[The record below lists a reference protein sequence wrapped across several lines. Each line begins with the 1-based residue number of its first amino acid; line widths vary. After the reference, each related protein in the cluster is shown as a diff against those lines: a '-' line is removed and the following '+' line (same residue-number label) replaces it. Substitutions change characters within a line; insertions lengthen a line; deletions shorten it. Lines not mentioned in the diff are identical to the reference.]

1 MLFPLLSGALQIS
14 LTAGWCHCNHTCEDL
29 LFMQVCSGLSPLHC
43 STALGKMLFPLL
55 SGALQNS
62 LTALTSYQ
70 RSGIWLHGMDSLQL
84 LHLV

>member
-1 MLFPLLSGALQIS
+1 MLLPLLIGALQNS
-14 LTAGWCHCNHTCEDL
+14 LTAGWCHRNHTYENL
-29 LFMQVCSGLSPLHC
+29 LFMQVCSGPTPRRC